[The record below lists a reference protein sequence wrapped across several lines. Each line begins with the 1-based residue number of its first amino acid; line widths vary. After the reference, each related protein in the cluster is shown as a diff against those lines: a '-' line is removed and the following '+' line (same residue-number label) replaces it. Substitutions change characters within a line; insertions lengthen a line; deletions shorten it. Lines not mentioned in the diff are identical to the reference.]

1 MSRRKIGKGL
11 IAMIVF
17 LIVSVSLVSAGGDQE
32 SITASVEPIELTAV
46 SFGPL
51 THSNALPM
59 QTFIDR
65 IGERSGGE
73 LVVKYLGATEIAAL
87 YDQPEALR
95 SGVFDMLVIFPAAY
109 GGILPLAAGMNLG
122 NLDPPD
128 WHASGAHD
136 YLVDMHKSINI
147 RYLGSLASYKHGS
160 YLFLKDEISKPED
173 LSGLKFATG
182 PTNLLAIAA
191 WGGSGVRVPMGEK
204 YSALERGMV
213 AGVAGDV
220 VSQYDNSLYEVTD
233 YWMPYSLSS
242 ALTCML
248 MNETT
253 WSTLPAHLQDIVS
266 EVMLEIEAETTVN
279 LEAAADAS
287 IKNLLQNGIKTIEF
301 PTDAA
306 KKFLEVSLAAK
317 WADIEN
323 DVDPMEVA
331 KLKALLNN

>member
-1 MSRRKIGKGL
+1 MGKYV
-11 IAMIVF
+11 IALIVF
-17 LIVSVSLVSAGGDQE
+17 SIVSVSLVSAGGDQE
-32 SITASVEPIELTAV
+32 IQTSSVEPIELTAV

-109 GGILPLAAGMNLG
+109 AGILPLAAGMNIG
-122 NLDPPD
+122 NLDPPN
-128 WHASGAHD
+128 WHESGAHD
-136 YLVDMHKSINI
+136 YLVDMHKSVDI
-147 RYLGSLASYKHGS
+147 RYLGSLASYKQGS

-173 LSGLKFATG
+173 ISGLKFATG

-213 AGVAGDV
+213 AGLVGDV
-220 VSQYDNSLYEVTD
+220 ISQYDNSLYEVTD
-233 YWMPYSLSS
+233 YWLPYSLSS
-242 ALTCML
+242 AMTCML

-253 WSTLPAHLQDIVS
+253 WNTLPKHLQDLVS
-266 EVMLEIEAETTVN
+266 EVMLEIEAETTAN
-279 LEAAADAS
+279 LETAAETS
-287 IKNLLQNGIKTIEF
+287 IKNLIESGMKTIEF
-301 PTDAA
+301 PADVA
-306 KKFLEVSLAAK
+306 KNFLDVSLAAK
-317 WADIEN
+317 WADIEK
-323 DVDPMEVA
+323 DVDPMEAA
-331 KLKALLNN
+331 KLKTLLNE